1 MKGAIKFE
9 LREQPCSVCGSVL
22 RKHLGWRGGTAH
34 HDGQGER
41 IEIVRCGECTHLYPH
56 PMPLPVGDLAAL
68 YADTEDYF
76 SAHDVEEK
84 KRVGGELL
92 KLIEKKI
99 GFKGNLLDL
108 GCGRG
113 ELLWAARE
121 AGWKPEGV
129 DPSPAH
135 LEWARTHLGIEGRLG
150 TIEEAGFPAE
160 QFDAIIMG
168 GVIEHL
174 YDPYATLTEVWR
186 VLKPGGVFFFDAPN
200 EDGLY
205 TKTGN
210 IYQRAQGRDW
220 VVNLA
225 PTFAPYHV
233 QGFNPK
239 SVRRLLQRVGFEVDS
254 VDLYGKVSPMTG
266 TASFRKRIEH
276 RAGQLVNWI
285 GNQCGAGIYMSVWA
299 RKNPA
304 SVSN

>member
-1 MKGAIKFE
+1 MNDSIKFE
-9 LREQPCSVCGSVL
+9 LREQPCSVCGSVR

-41 IEIVRCGECTHLYPH
+41 IEIVRCGECSHLYPH
-56 PMPLPVGDLAAL
+56 PMPFPRGDLAAL
-68 YADTEDYF
+68 YTDTEEYF

-84 KRVGGELL
+84 KRLGGELL
-92 KLIEKKI
+92 KIVETKL
-99 GFKGNLLDL
+99 GHKGNLLDL

-121 AGWKPEGV
+121 AGWNTEGV

-135 LEWARTHLGIEGRLG
+135 LEWSRHNLGIEGRLG
-150 TIEEAGFPAE
+150 TIEEAGFPSE
-160 QFDAIIMG
+160 HFDAITMG

-174 YDPYATLTEVWR
+174 YDPYATLCEVWR
-186 VLKPGGVFFFDAPN
+186 VLKPGGVFYFDAPN

-205 TKTGN
+205 TRIGN

-220 VVNLA
+220 VLNLA

-239 SVRRLLQRVGFEVDS
+239 SVQRLLERVGFEVDS
-254 VDLYGKVSPMTG
+254 LAIFGQTSPLTGKTSL
-266 TASFRKRIEH
+266 RKRAEH
-276 RAGQLVNWI
+276 RAGQLVNWV
-285 GNQCGAGIYMSVWA
+285 GNKVGAGIYMYVWTKKPLA
-299 RKNPA
+299 
-304 SVSN
+304 V